1 MRWPWQERRE
11 RAEEKAREAEAKLR
25 RSKVEHQIAR
35 KVADRSRQL
44 QELNGWTSTVKMIF
58 GGHS

>member
-1 MRWPWQERRE
+1 MRWPWQERQE
-11 RAEEKAREAEAKLR
+11 RAEAKACEAEAKLR
-25 RSKVEHQIAR
+25 RAKVEHQAAR
-35 KVADRSRQL
+35 KVAERSRQL